1 MTRFEPG
8 DRVRFTC
15 SSDLIDGEVEEVRRG
30 HDGNHLLVVREGDE
44 WSGDRYVVLSSYAE
58 PVAHSVV

>member
-15 SSDLIDGEVEEVRRG
+15 SRDLIDGEVEEVRRG
-30 HDGNHLLVVREGDE
+30 HEGNHVLVVRRGDV
-44 WSGDRYVVLSSYAE
+44 WSGERYVVLSSYAE
-58 PVAHSVV
+58 LVAQPVA